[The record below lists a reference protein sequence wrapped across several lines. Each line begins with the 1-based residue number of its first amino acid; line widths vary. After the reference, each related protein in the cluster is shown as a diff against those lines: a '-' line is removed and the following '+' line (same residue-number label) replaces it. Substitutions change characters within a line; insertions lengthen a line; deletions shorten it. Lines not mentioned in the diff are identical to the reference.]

1 MIISAKIQCP
11 YCTKK
16 LAGHDGVYS
25 HVKTKH
31 PNKKP
36 AHLRPKRDEEP
47 SMADLFID
55 AQINRSMGITNDD
68 WIEDM
73 LP

>member
-1 MIISAKIQCP
+1 MSISAKVQCP
-11 YCTKK
+11 YCPKK
-16 LAGHDGVYS
+16 LAGADGVYS
-25 HVKTKH
+25 HVKAKH
-31 PNKKP
+31 PNKKS

-47 SMADLFID
+47 SMADLFIE
-55 AQINRSMGITNDD
+55 AQINRSMGIKNED